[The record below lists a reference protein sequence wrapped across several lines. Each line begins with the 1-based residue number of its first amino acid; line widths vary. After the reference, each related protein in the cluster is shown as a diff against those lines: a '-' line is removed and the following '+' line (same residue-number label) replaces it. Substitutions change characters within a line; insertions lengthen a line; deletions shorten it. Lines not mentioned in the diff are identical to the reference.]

1 MLNTE
6 GINLRIMV
14 EAKTSGDEEVEETPN
29 SNLPLM
35 LRLEDQAM
43 ANRFSLREKVI
54 RRGYCGF

>member
-43 ANRFSLREKVI
+43 QIGLV
-54 RRGYCGF
+54 